1 MRDVMCHG
9 FDIRDQRDIER
20 ETDDESD
27 RPSFANGSASVE
39 SEVLTDGGDETD
51 DDE

>member
-1 MRDVMCHG
+1 MCHG
-9 FDIRDQRDIER
+9 FDISDRRDLER
-20 ETDDESD
+20 ETEDDESD
-27 RPSFANGSASVE
+27 RPSFANESASVE